1 MPKHTQTMMFQFFA
15 ERGYLE
21 PAIKNLEERRAKECQ
36 SKTKQS

>member
-21 PAIKNLEERRAKECQ
+21 LAIKNLEERKLRECQ